1 MNNEVRPERIYSSP
15 MYRAIET
22 ANYSAEKFD
31 LNILVEDGFRY
42 FYKLYRKL

>member
-1 MNNEVRPERIYSSP
+1 MNSGMRPDRIYSSP

-31 LNILVEDGFRY
+31 LEIFAEDG
-42 FYKLYRKL
+42 LG